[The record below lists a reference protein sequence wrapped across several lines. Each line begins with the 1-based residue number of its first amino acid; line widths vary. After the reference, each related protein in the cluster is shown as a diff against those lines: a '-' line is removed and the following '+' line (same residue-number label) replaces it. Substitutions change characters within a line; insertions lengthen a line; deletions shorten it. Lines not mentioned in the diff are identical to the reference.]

1 MARKKAEAA
10 EVAAENTATRAAA
23 EEKTETEQTVDAEQA
38 ADAEQE
44 AVLKGRVRGGSLNVR
59 RCPKRE
65 SPIERVLTDG
75 EEVEILETVKE
86 WYRIRDGYIRAEYV
100 AAK

>member
-1 MARKKAEAA
+1 MARKKAETA
-10 EVAAENTATRAAA
+10 EAAAENTTAKAAA
-23 EEKTETEQTVDAEQA
+23 EEKTKAKQA
-38 ADAEQE
+38 ADAEQA

-65 SPIERVLTDG
+65 SPIERVLADG

-100 AAK
+100 TAE

>member
-1 MARKKAEAA
+1 MARKKAEVA
-10 EVAAENTATRAAA
+10 EAAAENKATRAAA
-23 EEKTETEQTVDAEQA
+23 EEKTKAEQA
-38 ADAEQE
+38 AETKQA

-65 SPIERVLTDG
+65 SPIERVLADG

-100 AAK
+100 AAE

>member
-10 EVAAENTATRAAA
+10 EAAAENTTARAA
-23 EEKTETEQTVDAEQA
+23 EEKTETERTTDAEQA
-38 ADAEQE
+38 

-65 SPIERVLTDG
+65 SPIERVLADG

-100 AAK
+100 AAE

>member
-1 MARKKAEAA
+1 MARKKAEVA
-10 EVAAENTATRAAA
+10 EAAAENIATIAAT
-23 EEKTETEQTVDAEQA
+23 EEKTKTEQTADAGQA
-38 ADAEQE
+38 AETKQA
-44 AVLKGRVRGGSLNVR
+44 AVLRGRVRGGSLNVR

-65 SPIERVLTDG
+65 SPIERVLADG

-100 AAK
+100 AAE

>member
-1 MARKKAEAA
+1 MARKKAE
-10 EVAAENTATRAAA
+10 VAAENKATRAA
-23 EEKTETEQTVDAEQA
+23 EEEETKAEQA
-38 ADAEQE
+38 AETKQA

-65 SPIERVLTDG
+65 SPIERVLADG

-100 AAK
+100 AAE